1 MRELRRLERSLLAVF
16 EDFGYGEVR
25 TPTIEYADVV
35 TRGDAESAGDGY
47 RFFDDRGEL
56 LTLRTD
62 MTIPIARLAA
72 SRFGEVEPPWRLC
85 YVANSYRAVIPQR
98 AQLREFGQAG
108 IELIGA
114 RGEGCVAEV
123 VEILSRSLDAVGL
136 PDAVIGIGD
145 AELWKALVR
154 DHGASEAL
162 VDATSRRLAAHDMV
176 GLGVDLRESGELSPE
191 VEGVLL
197 ETVQRRGGPELI
209 SEAREAGGDRF
220 GAVLDRLE
228 QTCEAIRA
236 RGVADR
242 IRVDFSMLRDLGYYS
257 GSILE
262 VYDPSVGEAIGG
274 GGRYDGL
281 MERFGPEQPAAGF
294 SLYLELIHKA
304 QLEQGSCDTAAGGP
318 TRGGVSGEGGGA
330 NHG

>member
-1 MRELRRLERSLLAVF
+1 MVIHPIPPGTRDVLPDEMRELRRLERSLLDVF
-16 EDFGYGEVR
+16 EEFGYGEVR

-35 TRGDAESAGDGY
+35 SRGDADSAGDGY

-56 LTLRTD
+56 LSLRTD

-72 SRFGEVEPPWRLC
+72 TRFGEVEPPWRLC

-114 RGEGCVAEV
+114 GGDGCVAEV
-123 VEILSRSLDAVGL
+123 VETLARSLDAVGL
-136 PDAVIGIGD
+136 KDAVIGIGD
-145 AELWKALVR
+145 AELWEALVR
-154 DHGASEAL
+154 DCGGGEPVVEAT
-162 VDATSRRLAAHDMV
+162 ARRLAAGDMV
-176 GLGVDLRESGELSPE
+176 GLETDLVASGEFDADTLGSM
-191 VEGVLL
+191 L
-197 ETVQRRGGPELI
+197 EAVQRRGGVELVG
-209 SEAREAGGDRF
+209 SVRGLGGERF

-228 QTCEAIRA
+228 QTCAAIA
-236 RGVADR
+236 ERGVGDR
-242 IRVDFSMLRDLGYYS
+242 ILVDFGMLRDLGYYS

-281 MERFGPEQPAAGF
+281 MSRFGLDQPAAGF
-294 SLYLELIHKA
+294 SLYTELIHKA
-304 QLEQGSCDTAAGGP
+304 QLSQN
-318 TRGGVSGEGGGA
+318 GGGGLA
-330 NHG
+330 

>member
-72 SRFGEVEPPWRLC
+72 TRFGEVEPPWRLC

-114 RGEGCVAEV
+114 GGEGCVSEV
-123 VEILSRSLDAVGL
+123 VEILARSLDAVGL
-136 PDAVIGIGD
+136 PEATIGIGD
-145 AELWKALVR
+145 AGLWEALVR
-154 DHGASEAL
+154 DLGGSEP
-162 VDATSRRLAAHDMV
+162 VVVATSRRLAAHDMV
-176 GLGVDLRESGELSPE
+176 GLGAELLESGEFSQE
-191 VEGVLL
+191 AQGALL
-197 ETVQRRGGPELI
+197 ETVQRRGGPGLI
-209 SEAREAGGDRF
+209 AEARGAGGQRF

-228 QTCEAIRA
+228 QTCEAIEA
-236 RGVADR
+236 RGVSDR
-242 IRVDFSMLRDLGYYS
+242 VRVDFSMLRDLGYYS

-281 MERFGPEQPAAGF
+281 MSRFGLDQPAAGF

-304 QLEQGSCDTAAGGP
+304 QLEQN
-318 TRGGVSGEGGGA
+318 GGGSVA
-330 NHG
+330 